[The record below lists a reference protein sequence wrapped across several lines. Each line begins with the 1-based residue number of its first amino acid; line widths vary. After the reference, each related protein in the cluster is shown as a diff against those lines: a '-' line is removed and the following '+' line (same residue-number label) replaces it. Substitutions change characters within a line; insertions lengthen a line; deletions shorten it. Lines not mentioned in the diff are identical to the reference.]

1 MENLLLKQTL
11 MAIQD
16 KINQY
21 NEGNLTVEM
30 AIESITE
37 LIESIQG

>member
-16 KINQY
+16 EINQY
-21 NEGNLTVEM
+21 NKGNLTVEM